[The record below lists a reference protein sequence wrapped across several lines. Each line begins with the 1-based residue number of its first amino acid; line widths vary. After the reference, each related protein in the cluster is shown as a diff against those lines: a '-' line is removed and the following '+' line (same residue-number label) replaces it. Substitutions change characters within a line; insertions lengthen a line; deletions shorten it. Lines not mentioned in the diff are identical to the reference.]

1 MKRYLSQH
9 VAARTGPKNPS
20 LHSFGKSS
28 PREGSRTAC
37 LCPNRQTY
45 SRACCKG
52 LLAEQGIGN
61 IISPYPYPGRAFS
74 NGFSNG
80 FS

>member
-37 LCPNRQTY
+37 LCPNKQTY

>member
-37 LCPNRQTY
+37 LCPNKQTY

-52 LLAEQGIGN
+52 LLAEQGIVN